1 MSGPRQRTGDGRMN
15 RLVRLRPTGRGSAR
29 RAPFVLLVVVLLGS
43 GLITLLVLNSS
54 LNQGSF
60 ELSRLERQTDDLTDE
75 QQALQQ
81 EVDELAQP
89 NTLERRARELG
100 LVPGG
105 GPAFLNPDGTVRG
118 VPAPATKG
126 PTTRSGST
134 AALPPAL
141 QPPSPPATPTPAPS
155 GRTLGPGTTTPTRPE
170 AAPAPVTPAPSSIP
184 GTPTP
189 TPSGP
194 TVGPGA
200 AAPATGHAAPGAA
213 PVGQPPAPGA
223 APPANSTPTFGR

>member
-1 MSGPRQRTGDGRMN
+1 MN

-118 VPAPATKG
+118 VPAPATKE
-126 PTTRSGST
+126 PTTQSGPT

-141 QPPSPPATPTPAPS
+141 QPSSPPATPAPAPTDP
-155 GRTLGPGTTTPTRPE
+155 TLGPGTTPTPGRPE

-189 TPSGP
+189 TPPGP

-200 AAPATGHAAPGAA
+200 TVPATGHAAPGAA

>member
-1 MSGPRQRTGDGRMN
+1 MT

-118 VPAPATKG
+118 VPAPATKE
-126 PTTRSGST
+126 PTTQSAPT
-134 AALPPAL
+134 AVLPPAL
-141 QPPSPPATPTPAPS
+141 RPSSPPPAAQAPAPS
-155 GRTLGPGTTTPTRPE
+155 GPTLGPGTTATPAPSG
-170 AAPAPVTPAPSSIP
+170 AAPAPVTPAPSAIP
-184 GTPTP
+184 GTRTP
-189 TPSGP
+189 TPSGH

-200 AAPATGHAAPGAA
+200 TAPATGHAAPGAA
-213 PVGQPPAPGA
+213 PAGQPPVPGTD
-223 APPANSTPTFGR
+223 PPANSTPTFGR